1 MFLGIQSFSNI
12 ESANMMEQDLKFSCY
27 FLREGTLGSVP
38 NFRPQFPIIHT
49 SEHEL
54 DYPVLL

>member
-1 MFLGIQSFSNI
+1 MFLGIQSVQNTEYANI
-12 ESANMMEQDLKFSCY
+12 MEQDLKFFCC

-38 NFRPQFPIIHT
+38 NYLTWIIHI
-49 SEHEL
+49 SVREL